1 MSPSPLPVLYEP
13 RSSRSQM
20 IWAIKPPLS
29 LLRVSG
35 KWEQL
40 IYSPQSAS
48 LMVPKSGKQVND
60 RNEGCTMT
68 PRLSLEQLEG
78 QLSTPRQIA
87 MKRMQYLGEKEGGEI
102 SGGLPMQLVSL
113 LEEAYE
119 SWSSFINNTTA
130 KLTNAPLPPQTI
142 CNSVEVKNLQRTIS
156 MLSNITQIDPILGEE
171 ICRAGSHSI
180 CSRLIERINK
190 FTNTIGEDRI
200 SVEDSDALIELQDLV
215 FEIYSPSASARS
227 LAFTN
232 DELRKRLPLIYNLT
246 PVSNDDDEM
255 QTGAEDNTTI
265 FINQVT
271 KRQSAQADVG
281 FVMWP
286 SAIILSRWL
295 ISNPHILQGKY
306 ILELGAGCGLVGIT
320 AALITQT
327 KYHKSKQDVIITDV
341 NELVLENITQNIKLN
356 DVESIASVAKLDFYS
371 QTGQNSGKWIAG
383 EMNGIAEG
391 ERDAVDVILAAD
403 IICQPEDAVAASK
416 TIVDALGPGGVALI
430 VCANAEH
437 RFGVE
442 IFASECESRGL
453 EVSATNVAEMYNGNL
468 LSRDMESA
476 TGYIEGM
483 ELTFFRVMKQ

>member
-1 MSPSPLPVLYEP
+1 
-13 RSSRSQM
+13 
-20 IWAIKPPLS
+20 
-29 LLRVSG
+29 
-35 KWEQL
+35 
-40 IYSPQSAS
+40 
-48 LMVPKSGKQVND
+48 
-60 RNEGCTMT
+60 MT

-87 MKRMQYLGEKEGGEI
+87 MKRMHFLNYGEAGGVEI
-102 SGGLPMQLVSL
+102 IIDGGLPGLLVSI
-113 LEEAYE
+113 LEEACE
-119 SWSSFINNTTA
+119 SWSSFINNTTT
-130 KLTNAPLPPQTI
+130 KLINAPLPPQTI
-142 CNSVEVKNLQRTIS
+142 CNSEEVKNLQRTIS
-156 MLSNITQIDPILGEE
+156 LLSNITQMDATIGEE

-180 CSRLIERINK
+180 CSHLIGQINR
-190 FTNTIGEDRI
+190 FTVKIGEDGI

-215 FEIYSPSASARS
+215 FEIYSPSTSARS

-232 DELRKRLPLIYNLT
+232 DELRSRLPLIYNLT
-246 PVSNDDDEM
+246 PVSDDDG
-255 QTGAEDNTTI
+255 GALQSEVEDCTSI
-265 FINQVT
+265 LIKQVT

-286 SAIILSRWL
+286 SAIALSRWL
-295 ISNPHILQGKY
+295 ISNPHIFHGK
-306 ILELGAGCGLVGIT
+306 IVLELGAGCGLVGIT
-320 AALITQT
+320 AALIIAQT
-327 KYHKSKQDVIITDV
+327 KHHKSKQEIIITDV

-383 EMNGIAEG
+383 EMNGIAEP

-416 TIVDALGPGGVALI
+416 TIVDALRSGGVALI

-453 EVSATNVAEMYNGNL
+453 EVSATNVAEMYGGKL